1 MRVYDCEID
10 SFFFTSYIF
19 SQNETE
25 EYHLE
30 ETWTWP
36 SKPRGLPVYPNK

>member
-30 ETWTWP
+30 ETWT
-36 SKPRGLPVYPNK
+36 